1 MIRSTYTQKSFSS
14 IRLLFV
20 YGRSWLVV
28 VNERSKF
35 LDFRAGIRI
44 LRPDSQIFAVTLKS
58 HHALAPH
65 CGSPSSVGIL
75 PCGSRSWWVGAL
87 GYFSRG
93 LRLRKRRPGG
103 TFTVGGAPAPRV
115 TAQGIRTNY
124 IMGPRKRFIEFCYDT
139 CLRFSVCTHFGN
151 PAARAAATGNNDTRL
166 SLGSSSPV
174 RQIRERHLT

>member
-1 MIRSTYTQKSFSS
+1 MNGLQLKCMISTIHQLCTHRT
-14 IRLLFV
+14 IRRRVGLFMV
-20 YGRSWLVV
+20 L
-28 VNERSKF
+28 
-35 LDFRAGIRI
+35 
-44 LRPDSQIFAVTLKS
+44 
-58 HHALAPH
+58 
-65 CGSPSSVGIL
+65 
-75 PCGSRSWWVGAL
+75 WVGAL

-124 IMGPRKRFIEFCYDT
+124 TMGPRKRFIEFCYDT

-174 RQIRERHLT
+174 RQLRERHLT

>member
-1 MIRSTYTQKSFSS
+1 MITSAHGTLLRLNAQSFSTSEQVLECYDRIPKYSRSRSSHITPQPLIMGAHLRWKSF
-14 IRLLFV
+14 LA
-20 YGRSWLVV
+20 
-28 VNERSKF
+28 E
-35 LDFRAGIRI
+35 AG
-44 LRPDSQIFAVTLKS
+44 V
-58 HHALAPH
+58 
-65 CGSPSSVGIL
+65 
-75 PCGSRSWWVGAL
+75 WWVGAL

-166 SLGSSSPV
+166 SLDSSSPV